1 MFAVILLIVEF
12 SILFILLVVSDRRND
27 TLRLEYS
34 DLLIENEDL
43 KNKLLWISEIL
54 ENYNNEN
61 EKQNDNISNS

>member
-12 SILFILLVVSDRRND
+12 SILFILLVVSDKRND